1 MSPNPRPG
9 AAWREHGVLLLGV
22 VSAVVLVVAAFLPAN
37 DPETVA
43 RTALAQLATR
53 TEQAVVDEWQR
64 SLRDP
69 TPIALPSSADFVFDP
84 AILPVAVLARRPYPE
99 LPSDPD
105 DAACSALLAEAERLD
120 RRGDDPDEVRAL
132 VAEALAKRPSR
143 PQRVAARLLLL
154 RRAMERGDRDAASTT
169 LRAILPE
176 FDERDPRLGALGMTC
191 ALVAAP
197 LAADPDVL
205 SVFQVQALVD
215 PAWIVAAHPL
225 AVERM
230 TAPRVWYWI
239 EGLPALDALRAR
251 FLDLRLAY
259 VVNEWME
266 HACAGA
272 RLRALE
278 ERVGPWPDD
287 DWTTAWSVIPHQ
299 GDFFARVGAANGPWT
314 GSFVTRDDLGAALV
328 ERLRAGDLLP
338 EGMELDFDGAR
349 MELGVLLR
357 PRVELVGPEF
367 AFTLRHKD
375 PEALVR
381 SQSRRQSWLRV
392 ALFAMAAFAAGAGFA
407 MARALR
413 RERRLAEL
421 KATFIANVSHELRT
435 PLASILLM
443 AENLEAGRTRD
454 PEAARRYHGLIRRE
468 ALRLA
473 RLVDDVLDFS
483 RLERNKRLDVRR
495 EDVDPRAVVAEW
507 SAEFRAWA
515 AEHALELDVDVR
527 DLPASA
533 ALDKDAL
540 RRALFNLLD
549 NARKHSGSKRVRFEA
564 RGEGRELV
572 LCVADHGIGI
582 PRAKRARVFEPFER
596 LREGDGA
603 APGTGLGLAIVREI
617 AIAHDGTIALRDPEH
632 GSGAVFELRFP
643 CDRNEEENG

>member
-9 AAWREHGVLLLGV
+9 AAWRERGVLLLGV
-22 VSAVVLVVAAFLPAN
+22 VSALVLVVAAFLPAN

-43 RTALAQLATR
+43 RTALAQLAAR

-69 TPIALPSSADFVFDP
+69 APIALASSAEFVFDP
-84 AILPVAVLARRPYPE
+84 AALPVAALARRPVPE
-99 LPSDPD
+99 LPPDPD
-105 DAACSALLAEAERLD
+105 DAACAALLAEAERLD
-120 RRGDDPDEVRAL
+120 LRGDEPAEVRAL

-154 RRAMERGDRDAASTT
+154 RREMERGERAAASTT
-169 LRAILPE
+169 LRALLPE
-176 FDERDPRLGALGMTC
+176 FEERDPRLGALGRTC

-197 LAADPDVL
+197 LASDPEVL
-205 SVFQVQALVD
+205 SVWQLQALVD
-215 PAWIVAAHPL
+215 PAWIVDAHAL
-225 AVERM
+225 KVQRM
-230 TAPRVWYWI
+230 DAPRVWYWI

-251 FLDLRLAY
+251 FLDLRLAF

-266 HACAGA
+266 HACTHA

-278 ERVGPWPDD
+278 ERIGPWPDD
-287 DWTTAWSVIPHQ
+287 GWTTAWNVLPRRD
-299 GDFFARVGAANGPWT
+299 DFFARVGTANGPWT
-314 GSFVTRDDLGAALV
+314 GFFVTRDDLGAALV
-328 ERLRAGDLLP
+328 ERLRAGELLP
-338 EGMELDFDGAR
+338 EGMELDFDGGRDA
-349 MELGVLLR
+349 LGVALR
-357 PRVELVGPEF
+357 PRVELVGREF
-367 AFTLRHKD
+367 AFTLRHED

-381 SQSRRQSWLRV
+381 SQSRRQSWLRA
-392 ALFAMAAFAAGAGFA
+392 ALFVMAAFAAGAGFA

-413 RERRLAEL
+413 RERKLAEL
-421 KATFIANVSHELRT
+421 KTTFIANVSHELRT

-473 RLVDDVLDFS
+473 RLVDDVLDFA
-483 RLERNKRLDVRR
+483 RLERGKRLDVRR
-495 EDVDPRAVVAEW
+495 EDVDPRAVVEEW

-515 AEHALELDVDVR
+515 AEHALELDIDVR

-564 RGEGRELV
+564 RGAGHELV
-572 LCVADHGIGI
+572 LRVADHGIGI
-582 PRAKRARVFEPFER
+582 PRGKRASVFEPFER
-596 LREGDGA
+596 LREGGDA

-617 AIAHDGTIALRDPEH
+617 VLAHGGTIALRDPEH
-632 GSGAVFELRFP
+632 GCGAVFELCLP
-643 CDRNEEENG
+643 CDRNEEEDE